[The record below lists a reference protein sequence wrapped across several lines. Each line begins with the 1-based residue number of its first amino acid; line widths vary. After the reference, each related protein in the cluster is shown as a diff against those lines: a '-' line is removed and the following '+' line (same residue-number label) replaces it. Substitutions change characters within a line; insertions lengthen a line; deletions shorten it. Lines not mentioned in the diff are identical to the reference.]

1 MTETKKIY
9 SAIAAMIAEVDA
21 IGKDKRNQQQGF
33 NYRGI
38 DDVMNALH
46 PLLAKHKV
54 FPTCEVLSR
63 DVTERATKTGGV
75 LFYVNM
81 RLRYTFW
88 AEDGSSVTTEAWGEA
103 MDSGDKASNKCMSV
117 GYKYAMFQLLCIP
130 TEAVD
135 PDSQV
140 HHDVLPATQPKSA
153 AKTTTKLMTE
163 SSAVE
168 KAKNMTI
175 DERYAAAKRHI
186 EVVSKDAKKSS
197 GQRLQKLD
205 DTETSVRNHPD
216 FDGDQ
221 KTILLAMIDK
231 ARESLREPAT
241 A

>member
-1 MTETKKIY
+1 MSEKPNLYQRIIAVMGELDYVQKEAKKNGIQY
-9 SAIAAMIAEVDA
+9 TFVSHDA
-21 IGKDKRNQQQGF
+21 VTAKI
-33 NYRGI
+33 
-38 DDVMNALH
+38 H
-46 PLLAKHKV
+46 PLLVKHGIAML
-54 FPTCEVLSR
+54 PS
-63 DVTERATKTGGV
+63 VTESKQ
-75 LFYVNM
+75 
-81 RLRYTFW
+81 
-88 AEDGSSVTTEAWGEA
+88 DGNRTEATVQVTFINVDDPKDSHAVTFFGYGIDNQDKGPGKA
-103 MDSGDKASNKCMSV
+103 MSYAV
-117 GYKYAMFQLLCIP
+117 KYAMLKTFCLETGDDPEKDDIP
-130 TEAVD
+130 
-135 PDSQV
+135 
-140 HHDVLPATQPKSA
+140 HLPAKSA

>member
-1 MTETKKIY
+1 VSFFGY
-9 SAIAAMIAEVDA
+9 
-21 IGKDKRNQQQGF
+21 
-33 NYRGI
+33 GI
-38 DDVMNALH
+38 DNQDKG
-46 PLLAKHKV
+46 PGK
-54 FPTCEVLSR
+54 
-63 DVTERATKTGGV
+63 
-75 LFYVNM
+75 
-81 RLRYTFW
+81 
-88 AEDGSSVTTEAWGEA
+88 A
-103 MDSGDKASNKCMSV
+103 MSYAV
-117 GYKYAMFQLLCIP
+117 KYAMLKTFCLETGDDPEKDDIP
-130 TEAVD
+130 
-135 PDSQV
+135 
-140 HHDVLPATQPKSA
+140 HLPAKSA